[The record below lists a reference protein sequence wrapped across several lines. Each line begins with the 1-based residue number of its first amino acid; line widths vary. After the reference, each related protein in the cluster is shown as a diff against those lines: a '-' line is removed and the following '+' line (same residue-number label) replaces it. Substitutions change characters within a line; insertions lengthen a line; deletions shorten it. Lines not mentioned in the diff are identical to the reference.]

1 MPRKI
6 LLLDLDAF
14 FCAVEELRDP
24 SLRGKP
30 FAVGGSPQ
38 GRGVVASC
46 SYPARRFGVRS
57 AMPMSRALALCP
69 KLLVVRGQHHLYSE
83 YSRKVIACME
93 AISPQVEQ
101 VSIDEAFMDVTHLPE
116 PGAILA
122 RRLQA
127 IIHNELGLPCSIG
140 VATNKLLAKT
150 ASEVGK
156 ATGRQSRPDYDG
168 PPMAVLEV
176 PPGEE
181 AAFLAPLPAGMLWGV
196 GPKTAERLAGMGI
209 RTIGDIARWPEE
221 SLVRRFGKSGFFL
234 RRAAQGIDDSTVHTE
249 REEKSVSH
257 ETTFEQDIA
266 DRESLHRTLRRLA
279 EGVGRRLRLA
289 GTSGV
294 TVSLKLRWSDFTT
307 ISRQA
312 TLEMPT
318 DLDAEI
324 GATAIKLFDA
334 TWKPGRP
341 VRLLGVGVSGLGPP
355 VRQLPLWEETPER
368 QRHLQEALDVLR
380 ERYGRK
386 VVRRASELEGE
397 R

>member
-57 AMPMSRALALCP
+57 AMPMGRALALCP
-69 KLLVVRGQHHLYSE
+69 TLLAVHGQHHLYSE
-83 YSRKVIACME
+83 YSHKVME
-93 AISPQVEQ
+93 RLEAMTPQVEQ
-101 VSIDEAFMDVTHLPE
+101 VSIDEAFLDVTHLPE
-116 PGAILA
+116 PGLSLA

-127 IIHNELGLPCSIG
+127 TIYSELGLPCSIG
-140 VATNKLLAKT
+140 VASNKLLAKT

-176 PPGEE
+176 QPGEE
-181 AAFLAPLPAGMLWGV
+181 AAFLAPLPAGSLWGV
-196 GPKTAERLAGMGI
+196 GPKTAERLAAMGI
-209 RTIGDIARWPEE
+209 RTIGEIARWPEE

-234 RRAAQGIDDSTVHTE
+234 RRAAQGIDDSPVHTE

-257 ETTFEQDIA
+257 ETTFEADVA
-266 DRESLHRTLRRLA
+266 DREALHRTLRRLS
-279 EGVGRRLRLA
+279 EGVGRRLRRA

-312 TLEMPT
+312 TLGMPT

-324 GATAIKLFDA
+324 SATVIKLFDA
-334 TWKPGRP
+334 AWKVGRP
-341 VRLLGVGVSGLGPP
+341 VRLLGVGVSGLWPP
-355 VRQLPLWEETPER
+355 MRQLGLWDEAPER

-386 VVRRASELEGE
+386 VVRRASDLEGE